1 MSTLRAPDLSGI
13 ALDGRYELHA
23 LIGEGTF
30 GRVYR
35 GRDRRLA
42 RNVAVKVIKPWWAED
57 PEWVCSFEREVQLL
71 ASVNDPGIV
80 QIFDVGSAREGL
92 YYVSELVDGVSL
104 SKRLKAGPLGPVEA
118 CEIAEQLAD
127 ALAAAHAQRVVH
139 RDIKPANVLITTD
152 RRVKVGDFGI
162 ARLFEE
168 NAEGSA
174 TIVGTPTYMAP
185 EQAHGKLGSPATD
198 VYCAGIVLYE
208 MLAGHPPFESKT
220 VVELALRHVQ
230 DPPPPLPGDTPEPLV
245 EVVDRALQKEP
256 AERYRDG
263 RALARALNR
272 AREEL
277 GEEDLPAQQPA
288 VHTGAVGLLERE
300 VGTST
305 TAPIVRT
312 RPDRTAVT
320 RSITVRDQTS
330 DRAGRKGT
338 TPKGPTGTR
347 IGNPVSSR
355 RNVNP
360 AERRQRLAIFVCVLA
375 VVGGMIAA
383 ALAIAP
389 KHVTVPKLRGM
400 SSGRVSA
407 TAHRLHLRL
416 TLRHRHSTV
425 AAGTAIAQDP
435 RAGTRVKEGAA
446 LTVTLSD
453 GPPPVPVPGVVGYA
467 SADAQSTLEQ
477 AKLHPAITIVPALG
491 GAPGD
496 VIAQSPNGGKHV
508 APGSTVTLSVGE
520 PRRLRALTTLQGSDD
535 DSSVPFKVRGARWEI
550 VYSMGYQ
557 DTCTFLLFCSG
568 PSATVTNVKT
578 GSTVD
583 QFDLSEGDNKTRIF
597 GTGPGTYQISV
608 SAGSD
613 SADWSIKVDDYY

>member
-57 PEWVCSFEREVQLL
+57 PEWVRSFEREVQLL

-80 QIFDVGSAREGL
+80 QIFDVGSAPEGL

-104 SKRLKAGPLGPVEA
+104 SKRLKAGPLGQVEA
-118 CEIAEQLAD
+118 CEVAEQLAQ

-139 RDIKPANVLITTD
+139 RDIKPANVLISSD

-185 EQAHGKLGSPATD
+185 EQAHGRLGSPATD

-208 MLAGHPPFESKT
+208 MLAGHPPFEAKT
-220 VVELALRHVQ
+220 TVELALRHVQ
-230 DPPPPLPGDTPEPLV
+230 DPPPPLPEDTPEQLI
-245 EVVDRALQKEP
+245 EIVDRALQKEP

-263 RALARALNR
+263 KALARALSR
-272 AREEL
+272 ARDEL
-277 GEEDLPAQQPA
+277 PDEDLPAQRPA
-288 VHTGAVGLLERE
+288 VRTSAVGLLERE
-300 VGTST
+300 IGTST
-305 TAPIVRT
+305 TAPMVRT
-312 RPDRTAVT
+312 RRDPTAAAKRTAGT
-320 RSITVRDQTS
+320 P
-330 DRAGRKGT
+330 KGPT
-338 TPKGPTGTR
+338 ATPKGPTGTR
-347 IGNPVSSR
+347 IGNPVSAR

-360 AERRQRLAIFVCVLA
+360 AERRQRIAIFVCVLA
-375 VVGGMIAA
+375 LVGGMITA

-389 KHVTVPKLRGM
+389 KHVTVPSLRGM
-400 SSGRVSA
+400 SAGRVKA

-416 TLRHRHSTV
+416 TLKHRHS
-425 AAGTAIAQDP
+425 AAAVGTAIAQDP

-453 GPPPVPVPGVVGYA
+453 GPPPVPVPKVVGFS
-467 SADAQSTLEQ
+467 SADAQSTLRQ
-477 AKLHPAITIVPALG
+477 AKLHPSIAMVPALG

-496 VIAQSPNGGKHV
+496 VIDQSPVPGKHV
-508 APGSTVTLSVGE
+508 APGTTVTLSVGE
-520 PRRLRALTTLQGSDD
+520 ARRLRALTSVQGT
-535 DSSVPFKVRGARWEI
+535 DSGRSVAFKIRGARWEI

-568 PSATVTNVKT
+568 PSATVTSVT
-578 GSTVD
+578 SGATVD
-583 QFDLSEGDNKTRIF
+583 RFDLSEGDNKTRIF
-597 GTGPGTYQISV
+597 DTGPGTYQIAV
-608 SAGSD
+608 SAGD
-613 SADWSIKVDDYY
+613 DAAQWSIKVDDYY

>member
-23 LIGEGTF
+23 PIGEGTF

-42 RNVAVKVIKPWWAED
+42 RIVAVKVIKPWWSED
-57 PEWVCSFEREVQLL
+57 PEWVGSFEREVQLL

-80 QIFDVGSAREGL
+80 QIFDVGSAPEGL

-104 SKRLKAGPLGPVEA
+104 SKRLRDGPLGPVEA
-118 CEIAEQLAD
+118 CDIAEQLAQ

-139 RDIKPANVLITTD
+139 RDIKPANVLINSEG
-152 RRVKVGDFGI
+152 RVKVADFGI
-162 ARLFEE
+162 ARLFDG
-168 NAEGSA
+168 NADGAA
-174 TIVGTPTYMAP
+174 TIVGTPRYMAP
-185 EQAHGKLGSPATD
+185 EQGHGRLGSPATD

-208 MLAGHPPFESKT
+208 MLAGHPPFDAKT
-220 VVELALRHVQ
+220 TVELALRHLQ
-230 DPPPPLPGDTPEPLV
+230 DPPPPLPDDVPEALV
-245 EVVDRALQKEP
+245 EVVDRTLQKEP

-263 RALARALNR
+263 RALARALSR
-272 AREEL
+272 ARDEL
-277 GEEDLPAQQPA
+277 PDEDQPAQRPA
-288 VHTGAVGLLERE
+288 VRSGGVGLLERE

-305 TAPIVRT
+305 TTPIVRT
-312 RPDRTAVT
+312 RHEPTEATKVT
-320 RSITVRDQTS
+320 RAAQS
-330 DRAGRKGT
+330 AGAR
-338 TPKGPTGTR
+338 KGPTGTR
-347 IGNPVSSR
+347 IGNPVSRR
-355 RNVNP
+355 RNVRP
-360 AERRQRLAIFVCVLA
+360 VDRRHRTALFVCVLA
-375 VVGGMIAA
+375 LVGGMIAA

-389 KHVTVPKLRGM
+389 KHVRVPNLRGM
-400 SSGRVSA
+400 SSKRVTA

-416 TLRHRHSTV
+416 TVRHSHSTAPV
-425 AAGTAIAQDP
+425 GTAIAQNP
-435 RAGTRVKEGAA
+435 TVGKSVKEGAA

-453 GPPPVPVPGVVGYA
+453 GPPPVPVPKVVGY
-467 SADAQSTLEQ
+467 SSGDAQATIEQ
-477 AKLHPAITIVPALG
+477 AKLHPAITMVPALG

-496 VIAQSPNGGKHV
+496 VIYQSPVAGKRL
-508 APGSTVTLSVGE
+508 APGATVTLSVGE
-520 PRRLRALTTLQGSDD
+520 ARRLRGLTRFQGSDD
-535 DSSVPFKVRGARWEI
+535 GRSVPFKIRGARWEI

-568 PSATVTNVKT
+568 PSATVTNVTT

-583 QFDLSEGDNKTRIF
+583 QFDLGEGDNKTRIF

-613 SADWSIKVDDYY
+613 SAAWSIKVDDYY

>member
-57 PEWVCSFEREVQLL
+57 PEWVRSFEREVQLL

-80 QIFDVGSAREGL
+80 QIFDVGSAPEGL

-104 SKRLKAGPLGPVEA
+104 SKRLKEGPLGPVEA

-139 RDIKPANVLITTD
+139 RDIKPANVLITSD
-152 RRVKVGDFGI
+152 ARVKVGDFGI

-185 EQAHGKLGSPATD
+185 EQAHGRLGSPATD

-208 MLAGHPPFESKT
+208 MLAGHPPFQSQT

-230 DPPPPLPGDTPEPLV
+230 EPPPPLPGDTPAPLV
-245 EVVDRALQKEP
+245 EIVDRALQKEP

-263 RALARALNR
+263 RALAHALNR

-277 GEEDLPAQQPA
+277 PDEDLPAQRPA
-288 VHTGAVGLLERE
+288 VRTGAVGLLERE

-305 TAPIVRT
+305 TAPLVRD
-312 RPDRTAVT
+312 RRDRTAAT
-320 RSITVRDQTS
+320 RSAAAANGPAAT
-330 DRAGRKGT
+330 AKGPT
-338 TPKGPTGTR
+338 ATAKGPTGTR

-360 AERRQRLAIFVCVLA
+360 AERRQRVAIFVCVLA

-389 KHVTVPKLRGM
+389 KHVKVPSLRGM
-400 SSGRVSA
+400 SQGRVTA

-416 TLRHRHSTV
+416 TLKHRHSI
-425 AAGTAIAQDP
+425 APAGIALAQTP
-435 RAGTRVKEGAA
+435 RAGSSVKQGSA

-453 GPPPVPVPGVVGYA
+453 GPPPVPVPKLVGYS
-467 SADAQSTLEQ
+467 SADAQSAVKQ
-477 AKLHPAITIVPALG
+477 AKLQPTITMVPALG

-496 VIAQSPNGGKHV
+496 VIAQSPDAGRHI

-520 PRRLRALTTLQGSDD
+520 ARRLRGLTTLQGSDD
-535 DSSVPFKVRGARWEI
+535 DQSVPFKVRGARWEI

-568 PSATVTNVKT
+568 PGATVTNVKT
-578 GSTVD
+578 GTTVD
-583 QFDLSEGDNKTRIF
+583 QFDLGEGDNKTRIF
-597 GTGPGTYQISV
+597 DTGPGVYQIAV
-608 SAGSD
+608 SAGND
-613 SADWSIKVDDYY
+613 TAQWSIKIDDYY

>member
-57 PEWVCSFEREVQLL
+57 PEWVRSFEREVQLL

-80 QIFDVGSAREGL
+80 QIFDVGSAPEGL

-104 SKRLKAGPLGPVEA
+104 SRRLKAGPLGPVEA

-127 ALAAAHAQRVVH
+127 ALAAAHARRVVH
-139 RDIKPANVLITTD
+139 RDIKPANVLITSD
-152 RRVKVGDFGI
+152 HRVKVADFGI

-185 EQAHGKLGSPATD
+185 EQAHGRLGSPATD

-230 DPPPPLPGDTPEPLV
+230 EPPPPLPDQTPERLV
-245 EVVDRALQKEP
+245 EVVDRALRKEP
-256 AERYRDG
+256 ADRYRDG

-277 GEEDLPAQQPA
+277 PDEDLPAQPPA
-288 VHTGAVGLLERE
+288 VRTGAVGLLERE

-305 TAPIVRT
+305 TAPLVRD
-312 RPDRTAVT
+312 RRDRTAAT
-320 RSITVRDQTS
+320 RSDAATRNGP
-330 DRAGRKGT
+330 AA

-360 AERRQRLAIFVCVLA
+360 AERRQRVAIFVCVLA

-389 KHVTVPKLRGM
+389 KHVRVPSLRGM
-400 SSGRVSA
+400 SSGRVTA

-416 TLRHRHSTV
+416 TVRHRHSTA
-425 AAGTAIAQDP
+425 AAGTAIAQVP
-435 RAGTRVKEGAA
+435 AAGTRVKEGSA
-446 LTVTLSD
+446 LAVTLSD
-453 GPPPVPVPGVVGYA
+453 GPPPVPVPKLVGY
-467 SADAQSTLEQ
+467 SSGDAQSTVRQ
-477 AKLHPAITIVPALG
+477 AKLRPAIAMVPSLG

-496 VIAQSPNGGKHV
+496 VIAQSPDAGRHV

-520 PRRLRALTTLQGSDD
+520 PRQLRSVTSLQGSDD
-535 DSSVPFKVRGARWEI
+535 GRSVPFKVRGARWEVI
-550 VYSMGYQ
+550 YSMGYQ
-557 DTCTFLLFCSG
+557 GTCTFLLFCSG
-568 PSATVTNVKT
+568 PSASVTNVKSGAT
-578 GSTVD
+578 ID
-583 QFDLSEGDNKTRIF
+583 QFDLGEGDNKTRIF
-597 GTGPGTYQISV
+597 NTGPGTYQITV

-613 SADWSIKVDDYY
+613 AAQWSIKIDDYY

>member
-42 RNVAVKVIKPWWAED
+42 RNVAVKVIKPWWSED
-57 PEWVCSFEREVQLL
+57 PEWVHSFEREVQLL

-80 QIFDVGSAREGL
+80 QIFDVGSAPEGL
-92 YYVSELVDGVSL
+92 YYVAELVDGVSL
-104 SKRLKAGPLGPVEA
+104 SKRLRSGPLGPVDA
-118 CEIAEQLAD
+118 CEIAEQLAQ

-139 RDIKPANVLITTD
+139 RDIKPANVLITPEG
-152 RRVKVGDFGI
+152 RVKVGDFGI
-162 ARLFEE
+162 ARLFDG
-168 NAEGSA
+168 NADGVT
-174 TIVGTPTYMAP
+174 TIVGTPRYMAP
-185 EQAHGKLGSPATD
+185 EQAHGRLGSPATD

-208 MLAGHPPFESKT
+208 MLAGHPPFDAKT
-220 VVELALRHVQ
+220 TVELALRHVQ
-230 DPPPPLPGDTPEPLV
+230 DPPPPLPDDTPEPLV
-245 EVVDRALQKEP
+245 EIVDRSLRKEP
-256 AERYRDG
+256 ADRYRDG
-263 RALARALNR
+263 RALARALSR
-272 AREEL
+272 ARDEL
-277 GEEDLPAQQPA
+277 PDEDLPAQRPG
-288 VHTGAVGLLERE
+288 VRSGAVGLLERE

-312 RPDRTAVT
+312 RREPPAATKSTTA
-320 RSITVRDQTS
+320 S
-330 DRAGRKGT
+330 A

-360 AERRQRLAIFVCVLA
+360 SERRQRAVLFVCVLA
-375 VVGGMIAA
+375 LVGGMIAA

-389 KHVTVPKLRGM
+389 KHVRVPSLRGM
-400 SSGRVSA
+400 TTGRVTA

-416 TLRHRHSTV
+416 TLRHRHSAV
-425 AAGTAIAQDP
+425 PAGTAIAQDP
-435 RAGTRVKEGAA
+435 TAGSRVKEGAA

-453 GPPPVPVPGVVGYA
+453 GPPPVPVPKLVGYS
-467 SADAQSTLEQ
+467 SADAQSTLAQ
-477 AKLHPAITIVPALG
+477 AKLHPAVTMVPALG

-496 VIAQSPNGGKHV
+496 VIDQSPIPGKRV
-508 APGSTVTLSVGE
+508 ARGATVTLSVGE
-520 PRRLRALTTLQGSDD
+520 ARRLRSLTSVQAT
-535 DSSVPFKVRGARWEI
+535 DSGRSVPFRVRGARWEI
-550 VYSMGYQ
+550 IYSMGYQ

-568 PSATVTNVKT
+568 PSATVTSVTT

-583 QFDLSEGDNKTRIF
+583 QFDLGEGDNKTRIF
-597 GTGPGTYQISV
+597 ETGPGTYQISV

-613 SADWSIKVDDYY
+613 SAQWSIKVDDYY

>member
-57 PEWVCSFEREVQLL
+57 PEWVRSFEREVQLL

-80 QIFDVGSAREGL
+80 QIFDVGSAPEGL

-118 CEIAEQLAD
+118 CDIAEQLAD

-139 RDIKPANVLITTD
+139 RDIKPANVLITSGH
-152 RRVKVGDFGI
+152 RVKVGDFGI

-185 EQAHGKLGSPATD
+185 EQAHGRLGSPATD

-230 DPPPPLPGDTPEPLV
+230 EAPPPLPVQTPEPLV
-245 EVVDRALQKEP
+245 EIVDRALRKEP

-277 GEEDLPAQQPA
+277 PDEDLPAQRTA
-288 VHTGAVGLLERE
+288 VSTGAVGLLERE

-305 TAPIVRT
+305 TAPLVRDRRDRRDPT
-312 RPDRTAVT
+312 AATRTAAG
-320 RSITVRDQTS
+320 S
-330 DRAGRKGT
+330 DT
-338 TPKGPTGTR
+338 PPPKGPTGTR

-360 AERRQRLAIFVCVLA
+360 AERRQRVAIFVCVLA
-375 VVGGMIAA
+375 VVGAMIAA

-389 KHVTVPKLRGM
+389 KHVTVPSLRGM
-400 SSGRVSA
+400 SSGRVTA
-407 TAHRLHLRL
+407 TVHRLHLRL
-416 TLRHRHSTV
+416 TVRHRHSTA

-435 RAGTRVKEGAA
+435 AAGSRVKEGSA
-446 LTVTLSD
+446 LAVTLSD
-453 GPPPVPVPGVVGYA
+453 GPPPVPVPKLVGY
-467 SADAQSTLEQ
+467 SSGDAQSTVKQ
-477 AKLHPAITIVPALG
+477 AKLRPSITMVPSLG

-496 VIAQSPNGGKHV
+496 VIAQSPDAGKRL

-520 PRRLRALTTLQGSDD
+520 PRQLRSLTSLRGSDD
-535 DSSVPFKVRGARWEI
+535 GRSVPFKVRGARWEVI
-550 VYSMGYQ
+550 YSMGYQ

-568 PSATVTNVKT
+568 PSATVTNVSSGAT
-578 GSTVD
+578 ID
-583 QFDLSEGDNKTRIF
+583 QFDLGEGDNKTRIF
-597 GTGPGTYQISV
+597 NTGPGIYQITV
-608 SAGSD
+608 SAGND
-613 SADWSIKVDDYY
+613 SAQWSIKVDDYY

>member
-57 PEWVCSFEREVQLL
+57 PEWVGSFEREVQLL

-80 QIFDVGSAREGL
+80 QIFDVGSAPEGL
-92 YYVSELVDGVSL
+92 YYVSELVDGISL
-104 SKRLKAGPLGPVEA
+104 SKRLKAGPLGPAEA
-118 CEIAEQLAD
+118 CEVAEQLAQ

-139 RDIKPANVLITTD
+139 RDIKPANVLITSD
-152 RRVKVGDFGI
+152 CRVKVGDFGI

-185 EQAHGKLGSPATD
+185 EQAHGRLGSPATD

-208 MLAGHPPFESKT
+208 MLAGHPPFEAKT
-220 VVELALRHVQ
+220 TVELALRHVQ
-230 DPPPPLPGDTPEPLV
+230 DRPPPLPDETPEMLV
-245 EVVDRALQKEP
+245 EVVNRALQKEP

-263 RALARALNR
+263 KALARALSK

-277 GEEDLPAQQPA
+277 PDEDVPAQRPG
-288 VHTGAVGLLERE
+288 VRTGAVGLLERE

-305 TAPIVRT
+305 TAPLVHTGR
-312 RPDRTAVT
+312 DRTAAT
-320 RSITVRDQTS
+320 KSATGRDHTL
-330 DRAGRKGT
+330 DPRGRKQT

-347 IGNPVSSR
+347 IGNPVSAR

-360 AERRQRLAIFVCVLA
+360 AERRQRIGIFVCVLA

-389 KHVTVPKLRGM
+389 KHVTVPSLRGM
-400 SSGRVSA
+400 SSGRVA
-407 TAHRLHLRL
+407 AAAHRLHLRL
-416 TLRHRHSTV
+416 TLKRRHSGVPAGV
-425 AAGTAIAQDP
+425 ALAQSP
-435 RAGTRVKEGAA
+435 SAGTRVKEGSA

-453 GPPPVPVPGVVGYA
+453 GPPPVPVPKLVGYS
-467 SADAQSTLEQ
+467 SADAQSTLTQ
-477 AKLHPAITIVPALG
+477 AKLHPAITMVPALG

-496 VIAQSPNGGKHV
+496 VIHQSPVAGKHV
-508 APGSTVTLSVGE
+508 ARGTTVTLSVGE
-520 PRRLRALTTLQGSDD
+520 ARRLRSLTGVQGT
-535 DSSVPFKVRGARWEI
+535 DSGRSVPFKVRGARWEI
-550 VYSMGYQ
+550 IYSMGYQ

-568 PSATVTNVKT
+568 PSATVTNVTT
-578 GSTVD
+578 GATVD

-597 GTGPGTYQISV
+597 DAGQGTYQILV

>member
-1 MSTLRAPDLSGI
+1 LRAPDLTGI

-57 PEWVCSFEREVQLL
+57 PEWVRSFEREVQLL

-80 QIFDVGSAREGL
+80 QIFDVGSSPEGL

-104 SKRLKAGPLGPVEA
+104 SKRLKAGSLGPVAA
-118 CEIAEQLAD
+118 CEIAEQLAQ
-127 ALAAAHAQRVVH
+127 ALAAAHTQRVVH

-152 RRVKVGDFGI
+152 GRIKVGDFGI

-185 EQAHGKLGSPATD
+185 EQAHGRLGSPATD

-208 MLAGHPPFESKT
+208 MLAGHPPFEAKT
-220 VVELALRHVQ
+220 TVELALRHVQ
-230 DPPPPLPGDTPEPLV
+230 DPPPALPDDTPESLV
-245 EVVDRALQKEP
+245 EIVDRALQKEP

-263 RALARALNR
+263 KALAHALSR
-272 AREEL
+272 ARDEL
-277 GEEDLPAQQPA
+277 PDEDVPAQRPA
-288 VHTGAVGLLERE
+288 VHSGAVGLLERE

-312 RPDRTAVT
+312 RRERPGGT
-320 RSITVRDQTS
+320 RST
-330 DRAGRKGT
+330 AA
-338 TPKGPTGTR
+338 PKGPTGTR

-375 VVGGMIAA
+375 LVGGMIAA

-389 KHVTVPKLRGM
+389 RHVRVPRFSGM
-400 SSGRVSA
+400 TSGKVA
-407 TAHRLHLRL
+407 AAAHRLHLRL
-416 TLRHRHSTV
+416 TVKHRHSTV
-425 AAGTAIAQDP
+425 PAGIALAQTP
-435 RAGTRVKEGAA
+435 SAGSSVKEGAA
-446 LTVTLSD
+446 VTVTLSD
-453 GPPPVPVPGVVGYA
+453 GPPPVPVPKLVGYS
-467 SADAQSTLEQ
+467 SADAQSALAQ
-477 AKLHPAITIVPALG
+477 AKLHPAITMVPALG

-496 VIAQSPNGGKHV
+496 VIDQSPVAGKHV
-508 APGSTVTLSVGE
+508 APGTSVTLSVGE
-520 PRRLRALTTLQGSDD
+520 ARRLRGLTTVQGSDD
-535 DSSVPFKVRGARWEI
+535 DRSVPFKVRGARWEI
-550 VYSMGYQ
+550 IYGMSYQ

-568 PSATVTNVKT
+568 PSATVTNVSS
-578 GSTVD
+578 GATVD
-583 QFDLSEGDNKTRIF
+583 QFDLGEGDNKTRIF
-597 GTGPGTYQISV
+597 NTGPGIYQITV
-608 SAGSD
+608 SAGDD
-613 SADWSIKVDDYY
+613 SAQWSIKVDDYY

>member
-57 PEWVCSFEREVQLL
+57 PEWVRSFEREVQLL

-80 QIFDVGSAREGL
+80 QIFDVGSAPEGL

-139 RDIKPANVLITTD
+139 RDIKPANVLITSD
-152 RRVKVGDFGI
+152 SRVKVADFGI

-185 EQAHGKLGSPATD
+185 EQAHGRLGSPATD
-198 VYCAGIVLYE
+198 VYCAGIVIYE

-230 DPPPPLPGDTPEPLV
+230 EPPPPLPEATPEPLV
-245 EVVDRALQKEP
+245 EIVDRALQKEP

-277 GEEDLPAQQPA
+277 GEEDLPAQRPA
-288 VHTGAVGLLERE
+288 VRTGAVGLLERE

-305 TAPIVRT
+305 TAPIR
-312 RPDRTAVT
+312 RDRRDRTAAT
-320 RSITVRDQTS
+320 TS
-330 DRAGRKGT
+330 GAA
-338 TPKGPTGTR
+338 TPKGPPATPKGPNGTR

-360 AERRQRLAIFVCVLA
+360 AERRQRIAIFVCVLA
-375 VVGGMIAA
+375 VLGGMIAA

-389 KHVTVPKLRGM
+389 KHVRVPSLRGM
-400 SSGRVSA
+400 SSTRVAA

-416 TLRHRHSTV
+416 TLKHRHSAV
-425 AAGTAIAQDP
+425 PAGIALAQSP
-435 RAGTRVKEGAA
+435 SAGRSVKEGSA

-453 GPPPVPVPGVVGYA
+453 GPPPVPVPKLVGYS
-467 SADAQSTLEQ
+467 SADAQSTVKQ
-477 AKLHPAITIVPALG
+477 AKLQAAIAMVPSLG

-496 VIAQSPNGGKHV
+496 VLAQSPDAGKRV
-508 APGSTVTLSVGE
+508 APGSKVTLSVGE
-520 PRRLRALTTLQGSDD
+520 PRRLRALTSLQGSDD
-535 DSSVPFKVRGARWEI
+535 GRSVPFRVRGTRWEI

-557 DTCTFLLFCSG
+557 GACTFLVFCSG
-568 PSATVTNVKT
+568 PSATVTNIT
-578 GSTVD
+578 SGATVD
-583 QFDLSEGDNKTRIF
+583 QFGLGEGDNKTRIF
-597 GTGPGTYQISV
+597 DTGPGTYQISV

-613 SADWSIKVDDYY
+613 SADWSIKIDDYY

>member
-57 PEWVCSFEREVQLL
+57 PEWVRSFEREVQLL

-80 QIFDVGSAREGL
+80 QIFDVGSAPEGL

-139 RDIKPANVLITTD
+139 RDIKPANVLITSD
-152 RRVKVGDFGI
+152 ARVKVGDFGI

-185 EQAHGKLGSPATD
+185 EQAHGRLGSPATD

-208 MLAGHPPFESKT
+208 MLAGHPPFQSKT

-230 DPPPPLPGDTPEPLV
+230 EPPPPLPDETPEPLV
-245 EVVDRALQKEP
+245 EIVDRALQKEP

-277 GEEDLPAQQPA
+277 PDEDLPAQRPA
-288 VHTGAVGLLERE
+288 VRTGAVGLLERE

-305 TAPIVRT
+305 TAPFVRD
-312 RPDRTAVT
+312 RRDRTAAT
-320 RSITVRDQTS
+320 RSAATANGPAGPQQPPRR
-330 DRAGRKGT
+330 RARPAPGSAI
-338 TPKGPTGTR
+338 P
-347 IGNPVSSR
+347 ISSR

-360 AERRQRLAIFVCVLA
+360 GRAQAANRDLRLRPGCRGRDDRGRAGDRPQARQGAEPAWHE
-375 VVGGMIAA
+375 
-383 ALAIAP
+383 P
-389 KHVTVPKLRGM
+389 
-400 SSGRVSA
+400 GRVTT

-416 TLRHRHSTV
+416 TLKHRHSSAPV
-425 AAGTAIAQDP
+425 GIALSQSP
-435 RAGTRVKEGAA
+435 RAGSSVKEGSA

-453 GPPPVPVPGVVGYA
+453 GPPPVPVPKLVGYS
-467 SADAQSTLEQ
+467 SADAQSAVKQ
-477 AKLHPAITIVPALG
+477 AKLQPSITMVPALG

-496 VIAQSPNGGKHV
+496 VIAQSPDAGRHI

-520 PRRLRALTTLQGSDD
+520 PRRLRGLTTVQGSDD
-535 DSSVPFKVRGARWEI
+535 DHSVPFKIRGTRWEI
-550 VYSMGYQ
+550 IYSMGYQ

-568 PSATVTNVKT
+568 PSATVTNVSS
-578 GSTVD
+578 GATVD
-583 QFDLSEGDNKTRIF
+583 QFDLGDGDNKTRIF
-597 GTGPGTYQISV
+597 DTGPGIYQIAV
-608 SAGSD
+608 SAGND
-613 SADWSIKVDDYY
+613 TAQWSIKIDDYY

>member
-57 PEWVCSFEREVQLL
+57 PEWVRSFEREVQLL

-80 QIFDVGSAREGL
+80 QIFDVGSAPEGL

-104 SKRLKAGPLGPVEA
+104 SRRLKSGPLGPVEA

-127 ALAAAHAQRVVH
+127 ALAAAHARRVVH
-139 RDIKPANVLITTD
+139 RDIKPANVLITSD
-152 RRVKVGDFGI
+152 HRVKVADFGI

-185 EQAHGKLGSPATD
+185 EQAHGRLGSPATD

-230 DPPPPLPGDTPEPLV
+230 EPPPPLPDQTPERLV
-245 EVVDRALQKEP
+245 EVVDRALRKEP
-256 AERYRDG
+256 ADRYRDG
-263 RALARALNR
+263 RALARALSR

-277 GEEDLPAQQPA
+277 PDEDLPAQRPA
-288 VHTGAVGLLERE
+288 VRTGAVGLLERE

-305 TAPIVRT
+305 TAPLVRD
-312 RPDRTAVT
+312 RRDRTAAT
-320 RSITVRDQTS
+320 RSDAATRNG
-330 DRAGRKGT
+330 AAA

-360 AERRQRLAIFVCVLA
+360 AERRQRVAIFVCVLA

-389 KHVTVPKLRGM
+389 KHVRVPSLRGM
-400 SSGRVSA
+400 TSGRVTA

-416 TLRHRHSTV
+416 TVRHRHSTA

-435 RAGTRVKEGAA
+435 AAGTRVKEGSVLAI
-446 LTVTLSD
+446 TLSD
-453 GPPPVPVPGVVGYA
+453 GPPPVPVPKLVGY
-467 SADAQSTLEQ
+467 SSGDAQSTVRQ
-477 AKLHPAITIVPALG
+477 AKLRPAIAMVPSLG

-496 VIAQSPNGGKHV
+496 VIAQSPDAGRHV

-520 PRRLRALTTLQGSDD
+520 PRQLRSVTSLQGSDD
-535 DSSVPFKVRGARWEI
+535 GRSVPFKVRGARWEVI
-550 VYSMGYQ
+550 YSMGYQ
-557 DTCTFLLFCSG
+557 GTCTFLLFCSG
-568 PSATVTNVKT
+568 PSATVTNVKSGAT
-578 GSTVD
+578 ID
-583 QFDLSEGDNKTRIF
+583 QFDLGEGDNKTRIF
-597 GTGPGTYQISV
+597 NTGPGIYQITV

-613 SADWSIKVDDYY
+613 AAQWSIKIDDYY

>member
-1 MSTLRAPDLSGI
+1 MSTLRPPDLSGI

-42 RNVAVKVIKPWWAED
+42 RSVAVKVIKPWWSED
-57 PEWVCSFEREVQLL
+57 PEWVSSFEREVQLL

-80 QIFDVGSAREGL
+80 QIFDVGSAPEGL

-104 SKRLKAGPLGPVEA
+104 SKRLKAGPIGPVEA

-139 RDIKPANVLITTD
+139 RDIKPANVLITAD
-152 RRVKVGDFGI
+152 SRVKVGDFGI

-185 EQAHGKLGSPATD
+185 EQAHGRLGSPATD

-230 DPPPPLPGDTPEPLV
+230 EPPPPLPDDTPEPLI
-245 EVVDRALQKEP
+245 EIVDRALQKEP

-263 RALARALNR
+263 KALARALNR

-277 GEEDLPAQQPA
+277 PDEDVPAQRPA
-288 VHTGAVGLLERE
+288 VRTGAVGLLERE

-305 TAPIVRT
+305 TAPMVRARRDPTPAT
-312 RPDRTAVT
+312 RCAVG
-320 RSITVRDQTS
+320 SG
-330 DRAGRKGT
+330 AP
-338 TPKGPTGTR
+338 PKGPTGTR

-360 AERRQRLAIFVCVLA
+360 SERRQRLAIFVCVLA

-389 KHVTVPKLRGM
+389 KHVTVPRLLGM
-400 SSGRVSA
+400 HTGRVTA

-416 TLRHRHSTV
+416 TLRHLHSSV
-425 AAGTAIAQDP
+425 PAGTAIAQHP
-435 RAGTRVKEGAA
+435 KAGTSVKEGAA
-446 LTVTLSD
+446 LSVTLSD
-453 GPPPVPVPGVVGYA
+453 GPPPVPVPKLVGYA
-467 SADAQSTLEQ
+467 SADAQSTVKQ
-477 AKLHPAITIVPALG
+477 AKLHPAITMVPALG

-496 VIAQSPNGGKHV
+496 VIAQAPVAGKRI

-520 PRRLRALTTLQGSDD
+520 PRRLRSLTSVQGSDD
-535 DSSVPFKVRGARWEI
+535 DRSVPFTIRGARWEVI
-550 VYSMGYQ
+550 YSMGYQ

-583 QFDLSEGDNKTRIF
+583 QFDLGEGDNKTRIF
-597 GTGPGTYQISV
+597 GTGPGTFQISV